1 MIITVSVQ
9 SKRMK
14 IVIRVFEEK
23 NLKESGD
30 YKLIKKACKVITLA
44 DTKSL
49 FDSPPLTKNV
59 PVEDVSFDQIIPEK
73 VPALKGIE
81 LLKTKKQWL
90 RAYAYFSATLPYND
104 KNITDIKTKL
114 EKFQHTLYNYF

>member
-1 MIITVSVQ
+1 
-9 SKRMK
+9 MK

-59 PVEDVSFDQIIPEK
+59 PVKDVSFDQIIPEK
-73 VPALKGIE
+73 VPALKGINYSKLKNNGYE
-81 LLKTKKQWL
+81 HMLIFLLRYLITTKI
-90 RAYAYFSATLPYND
+90 SPTL
-104 KNITDIKTKL
+104 KRS
-114 EKFQHTLYNYF
+114 